1 MSMAATAVSDPHGI
15 SFEDFLA
22 TVDEGTHAEWIDG
35 EVVRMTPPTEEH
47 ARISFFVARIM
58 AAYVSRRRLG
68 GQVFH
73 AEVEMK
79 LERSARQPDVLYVV
93 EEKRARY
100 RKVYLEGPGDLAV
113 EVISPDSRVRDRRE
127 KFREYQQAGV
137 REYWLIDPMQK
148 TAEVHRLTEGGE
160 YELVPAGEPARL
172 TSEVVPGFWIDPA
185 WLWAESPDEWVAY
198 REWGLI

>member
-1 MSMAATAVSDPHGI
+1 
-15 SFEDFLA
+15 
-22 TVDEGTHAEWIDG
+22 
-35 EVVRMTPPTEEH
+35 
-47 ARISFFVARIM
+47 M
-58 AAYVSRRRLG
+58 AAYVSRKRLG

-79 LERSARQPDVLYVV
+79 LERSARQPDVRYVV

-100 RKVYLEGPGDLAV
+100 RKAYLDGPGDLAV
-113 EVISPDSRVRDRRE
+113 EVVSPDSRTRDRTE

-137 REYWLIDPMQK
+137 REYWPIDPMQK
-148 TAEVHRLTEGGE
+148 TAGVHRLSEGGV

-172 TSEVVPGFWIDPA
+172 RSEVVPGSWIDPA